1 MEKKKFE
8 DYKELELRTLHGRK
22 VILKVLGLEAKT
34 LFGGA
39 WVEGVGDTDAA
50 GYATVLMPDGRT
62 LMESGQFEGCDIDPE
77 ETYFFIEAT
86 HPMRGRIVF
95 DKASSD
101 ALRDFNH
108 ARNQAALAVREAKY
122 AAEEA
127 AVEAVIPG
135 YLQLRDARRL
145 WSKYRA
151 DFADAME
158 SEDMDGV
165 NMPTMPKVD
174 MDELRLKYPRAAVYM
189 RAIDCENGSHF
200 MLAKAG
206 KKAKE
211 LLLSGGSLEEATAI
225 LDNWT
230 NEINMWN

>member
-1 MEKKKFE
+1 MEKKNFE
-8 DYKELELRTLHGRK
+8 DHKELELRTLHGRK

-39 WVEGVGDTDAA
+39 WVEGVGDTDAE
-50 GYATVLMPDGRT
+50 GYSSVLMPEGRT

-77 ETYFFIEAT
+77 ETYFFIEFA
-86 HPMRGRIVF
+86 HPKRGCMVF

-151 DFADAME
+151 EFADAME
-158 SEDMDGV
+158 SE
-165 NMPTMPKVD
+165 D

-211 LLLSGGSLEEATAI
+211 LLLSGGSLEEASAI
-225 LDNWT
+225 LDNRT

>member
-8 DYKELELRTLHGRK
+8 DHKELELRTLHGRK

-39 WVEGVGDTDAA
+39 WVDGVGDTDAE
-50 GYATVLMPDGRT
+50 GYSSVLMPEGRT
-62 LMESGQFEGCDIDPE
+62 LIESGQFEGCDIDPE
-77 ETYFFIEAT
+77 ETYFFIEFT
-86 HPMRGRIVF
+86 HPKRGRMVF

-108 ARNQAALAVREAKY
+108 ARNQAALAVREAQY

-135 YLQLRDARRL
+135 YSQLRDARRL